1 MTLHG
6 VWGAWEQPCLT
17 VGLELQFVSFGT
29 DLALV
34 AGPSLSSFLP
44 LVVVVF
50 AFCHLFIRCCCVV
63 HSLCCV
69 AGMPTYL
76 VLFVHRHYDFL
87 LPELQ
92 SVCSLFGV
100 PFTPLDVEH
109 FDPVV

>member
-50 AFCHLFIRCCCVV
+50 AFCHLFIRCGV
-63 HSLCCV
+63 LCCSFV
-69 AGMPTYL
+69 
-76 VLFVHRHYDFL
+76 VLCCRYADVL
-87 LPELQ
+87 GA
-92 SVCSLFGV
+92 VCASAL
-100 PFTPLDVEH
+100 
-109 FDPVV
+109 